1 MPETVPRG
9 PDTTSE
15 AARRVGRYVDKPSGE
30 TDKPAPAW
38 CDGTRTG
45 DHWHMPQSVWK
56 GAISFGLVSIPVRL
70 FSATEEKDIS
80 FRQVHRDDG
89 GRIRYKRVCS
99 VDGEEVPYS
108 DIAKGYELP
117 DGEMVVL
124 DDEDFANLPI
134 SSSRSVEVLSFV
146 PAEQIDAVQMS
157 KPYYCDPTG
166 GDVKPYVLLR
176 DSLEKAN
183 RVAVVKVALRQ
194 RERLAML
201 RPRDGVLVLQTLLW
215 PDEVRST
222 KLDFLDQD
230 VSVRPQEL
238 AMAESYISA
247 LSGDFDPSEFSDDYR
262 EALEEVIEAKVAG
275 REVKTPEEQPAA
287 TGQVVDLMEALR
299 RSVAE
304 AKAKRGEPT
313 EEEAPTASGTRK
325 SSGATRAPEKESTAK
340 KATAKKSAGKTTA
353 KKTAA
358 KKTTAKS
365 TKKAATKKAASR
377 RSA

>member
-1 MPETVPRG
+1 MG
-9 PDTTSE
+9 
-15 AARRVGRYVDKPSGE
+15 
-30 TDKPAPAW
+30 
-38 CDGTRTG
+38 
-45 DHWHMPQSVWK
+45 HMPQSIWK

-99 VDGEEVPYS
+99 VDGEEVPYG

-117 DGEMVVL
+117 DGDVVVL
-124 DDEDFANLPI
+124 EDEDFANLPI
-134 SSSRSVEVLSFV
+134 SSSRAVEVLSFV
-146 PAEQIDAVQMS
+146 PAEQIDAVQMG

-176 DSLEKAN
+176 EALEKAG

-201 RPRDGVLVLQTLLW
+201 RPREGVLVLQTLLW
-215 PDEVRST
+215 PDEVRRPQ
-222 KLDFLDQD
+222 LDVEDTE

-238 AMAESYISA
+238 AMAESYIAA
-247 LSGDFDPSEFSDDYR
+247 LSGDFEPGEFSDGYR
-262 EALEEVIEAKVAG
+262 EALEAVIDAKVAG
-275 REVKTPEEQPAA
+275 REVTQPAEA
-287 TGQVVDLMEALR
+287 PSSTGQVVDLMEALR

-304 AKAKRGEPT
+304 AKARRGEPSGGHSAGDDR
-313 EEEAPTASGTRK
+313 EPGPAAARGTAAR
-325 SSGATRAPEKESTAK
+325 RSTAK
-340 KATAKKSAGKTTA
+340 PAAARASA

-358 KKTTAKS
+358 SKTAAAKS
-365 TKKAATKKAASR
+365 SAKKPAARKSAAKASGKAAGSSGAAKKSGRKATSAKSATR

>member
-1 MPETVPRG
+1 MVP
-9 PDTTSE
+9 
-15 AARRVGRYVDKPSGE
+15 
-30 TDKPAPAW
+30 
-38 CDGTRTG
+38 
-45 DHWHMPQSVWK
+45 MPQSIWK

-70 FSATEEKDIS
+70 FGATEEKDVS
-80 FRQVHRDDG
+80 FRQVHREDG
-89 GRIRYKRVCS
+89 GRIRYKRTCS
-99 VDGEEVPYS
+99 IDGEEVAYA

-124 DDEDFANLPI
+124 DDDDFANLPI

-146 PAEQIDAVQMS
+146 PAEQIDAVQMG

-176 DSLEKAN
+176 DSLEKAG

-201 RPRDGVLVLQTLLW
+201 RPREGVLVLQTLLW
-215 PDEVRST
+215 PDEVRDAN
-222 KLDFLDQD
+222 LDLDQD

-238 AMAESYISA
+238 AMAESYINA
-247 LSGDFDPSEFSDDYR
+247 LSGDFDPSEFSDHYR
-262 EALEEVIEAKVAG
+262 EALEEVIEAKAAG
-275 REVKTPEEQPAA
+275 HELKAPAEQPRSS
-287 TGQVVDLMEALR
+287 GQVVDLMDALR

-304 AKAKRGEPT
+304 AKERRGETGASPT
-313 EEEAPTASGTRK
+313 TKKSAAKAP
-325 SSGATRAPEKESTAK
+325 AK
-340 KATAKKSAGKTTA
+340 KAVAKSTTKKAAKAPA

-358 KKTTAKS
+358 KKSGTA
-365 TKKAATKKAASR
+365 KKAAAKKSATR

>member
-1 MPETVPRG
+1 MG
-9 PDTTSE
+9 
-15 AARRVGRYVDKPSGE
+15 G
-30 TDKPAPAW
+30 
-38 CDGTRTG
+38 
-45 DHWHMPQSVWK
+45 MPQSVWK
-56 GAISFGLVSIPVRL
+56 GSISFGLVSIPVRL

-80 FRQVHRDDG
+80 FRQVHREDG

-99 VDGEEVPYS
+99 VDGEEVAYA

-124 DDEDFANLPI
+124 DDDDFANLPI

-166 GDVKPYVLLR
+166 DVKPYVLLR
-176 DSLEKAN
+176 NALEKAD

-201 RPRDGVLVLQTLLW
+201 RAREGVLVLQTLLW
-215 PDEVRST
+215 PDEVREP
-222 KLDFLDQD
+222 KLDLGEDD
-230 VSVRPQEL
+230 VKVREQEL

-247 LSGDFDPSEFSDDYR
+247 LSGDFEPSEFGDQYR

-275 REVKTPEEQPAA
+275 REVVAPAEEQAP

-304 AKAKRGEPT
+304 AKERRAGG
-313 EEEAPTASGTRK
+313 ASD
-325 SSGATRAPEKESTAK
+325 SEGATKESAAK
-340 KATAKKSAGKTTA
+340 KAPAKKAAKKAPAKKAAAKKST
-353 KKTAA
+353 
-358 KKTTAKS
+358 
-365 TKKAATKKAASR
+365 TKKAASKKTATR